1 MGQLQT
7 TDTKVEEMR
16 GLLTQYQPE
25 LEKLLPP
32 YIKSERFVRVAL
44 NAINKLPRLL
54 ECTKSSFILA
64 HLECAALHLEPNV
77 LGMSFILPYKNNST
91 GNYDAQLI
99 VGYKGH
105 VQLVRRSGEI
115 DGWAI
120 DCVKKGDL
128 YEYTNFPP
136 NLNHKALEN
145 EDERGDI
152 IAAYSAVRLFGG
164 DWQSNV
170 SVLSIDQIDKRMKK
184 SASYKSEYS
193 PWKLWKEDMCK
204 KSAVLASIKLLPIS
218 IDMQQINRA
227 NELDTRADIG
237 ANQFHDSEFQE
248 LIEKDSG
255 VFEAKEEEEKKA
267 EK

>member
-99 VGYKGH
+99 VGYKGYI
-105 VQLVRRSGEI
+105 QLGRRSGQI
-115 DGWAI
+115 DSWISGCIKAS
-120 DCVKKGDL
+120 D
-128 YEYTNFPP
+128 YFEYTDFPP
-136 NLNHKALEN
+136 ELKHKRNPEA
-145 EDERGDI
+145 DERGEI
-152 IAAYSAVRLFGG
+152 VAAYSGVRLFGG
-164 DWQSNV
+164 DWQPHVMFKSEV
-170 SVLSIDQIDKRMKK
+170 EKRMKK
-184 SASYKSEYS
+184 SASFSSQYS
-193 PWKLWKEDMCK
+193 PWKMWPEEMWMKT
-204 KSAVLASIKLLPIS
+204 AVRDHFKFMPLAL
-218 IDMQQINRA
+218 DTQQINRA
-227 NELDTRADIG
+227 NEIDTRADIG

-255 VFEAKEEEEKKA
+255 VFEAKEEEEKKG